1 MAQKQS
7 GKVTWSTAEG
17 WDVRSTKPAARGR
30 RSAAEATDPFL
41 ANLTATKR
49 WQVEQTL
56 VATPKTRRGEAA
68 PAPLTL
74 DVEGGPDDVYI
85 VMTRYDSGAI
95 RFHMPTEPA
104 RRGARRGARKI
115 YRFSIPVPAAPI
127 ADGAGRRGFI
137 SRAIKTVVLKVAGK
151 IADFALSKLALLW
164 ETTTWKLKGRSE
176 GWLSVN
182 ADGLVADKALPDAD
196 LDMLSSSGRNLLF
209 LHGTFS
215 STKAAYQGLARTQG
229 SNGKTLFD
237 EMQDVYGNRIYGFD
251 HFTVSRTPEDNVRML
266 LKALPDRT
274 TTFDVITHS
283 RGGLVLRHLVERR
296 DLFPGLADRFAL
308 GRAVLVASPNEGTPL
323 ASPDHV
329 TQYTNWLSNVLE
341 LFPDNPF
348 TTGIEFVSEAL
359 SWIARRIVGGL
370 PGLASMDNKGDII
383 QALQAAPG
391 PQSQAYS
398 ALVANFEPDAAVLQ
412 RIIDA
417 GADLFFPTANDLV
430 VPTEGGW
437 RVDVGSGSAVTISG
451 DRVGCFGLGGNLTQQ
466 RAVNHVNFFDDP
478 ATVDFLVRA
487 LRGQAQPAQPI
498 AIEQDLPSGRR
509 RGAARTEGRAAIAST
524 PTGEERAPAVP
535 TVPVLPTVQAIPA
548 GASLTQSPEPDDV
561 FQIALIDPDPEDD
574 VAELI
579 ATFRNA
585 RVMEKLRTGSPR
597 KTTTE
602 KHRSDNDKG
611 LTQWQDIDAAQE
623 HIHGYIDGD
632 PQYPQLP
639 GEKDLQQFGGALFK
653 ALLPGQVRRLYDA
666 ARSEQTSQRLN
677 LIFTSDNDRLARQ
690 AWEFIYD
697 PDRRTFLALEEVNF
711 TRNVLTAIPAERI
724 PARTGMRIL
733 VVVAQPLGLGKLSV
747 EEETDVIRSG
757 FRRLLDANL
766 AEVELLLD
774 ATPELLHRTLEATA
788 APFDILHFIGHGEY
802 REKEDCGY
810 LIFENPEG
818 GMHELD
824 SSTLRQIVCRR
835 GIRLVCLNACETGQG
850 GREDFSRGVAQALI
864 AGGVPAVVANQYPV
878 LDVSATAF
886 SRHFYWALA
895 MGQTIGDAARE
906 ARVAVNYSI
915 SGEAID
921 WAVPVVFARNPTQR
935 LCIPRPAAD
944 YERTRTAS
952 VRRRRRSMQDRIKI
966 GMWNAH
972 RMIPHLPEICDHLT
986 GVQNVY
992 SFETVSFPAP
1002 IGTWRREKDEDQ
1014 AFVVAETLYERLKT
1028 KPKELGMNRLVCMI
1042 NFPLKSGGAKYL
1054 YYWPLKPGKGERL
1067 SIVSTFELLDQ
1078 LTGPE
1083 FTVERMM
1090 AHLAAAVV
1098 ADLIPHRRGVGPADC
1113 PFFYND
1119 KRDIRSIAGRLR
1131 FCAACRRQFKGK
1143 EGQEQLRIA
1152 EQLLAAYP

>member
-1 MAQKQS
+1 MAQKKS

-17 WDVRSTKPAARGR
+17 WEVRAAERSTSAGR
-30 RSAAEATDPFL
+30 RAAAEAPDPFL
-41 ANLTATKR
+41 TNLTATKR

-56 VATPKTRRGEAA
+56 VATPKARRGEAA
-68 PAPLTL
+68 PVPLTL
-74 DVEGGPDDVYI
+74 DVEGGPDEVYV
-85 VMTRYDSGAI
+85 VMTRYTSGAI

-104 RRGARRGARKI
+104 RRGARRGGRRI
-115 YRFSIPVPAAPI
+115 YRFSIPVPAAPVEE
-127 ADGAGRRGFI
+127 AGGRRGFI
-137 SRAIKTVVLKVAGK
+137 SAAIKTVVLKIAGK

-164 ETTTWKLKGRSE
+164 ETATWKLKKQRE
-176 GWLSVN
+176 GWLSVT
-182 ADGLVADKALPDAD
+182 AEGLGGEQGLPAAD
-196 LDMLSSSGRNLLF
+196 LQTLSSSERNLLF

-215 STKAAYQGLARTQG
+215 NTKAAFHGLAQTQG
-229 SNGKTLFD
+229 SSGKTFL
-237 EMQDVYGNRIYGFD
+237 EELQQVYGNRIYGFD
-251 HFTVSRTPEDNVRML
+251 HFTLSRTPQENVQML
-266 LKALPDRT
+266 LEALPDRP

-296 DLFPGLADRFAL
+296 DLFPGLADRFVI

-383 QALQAAPG
+383 RALQAAPG
-391 PQSQAYS
+391 PPNQAYS

-417 GADLFFPTANDLV
+417 GADLFFATANDLV

-437 RVDVGSGSAVTISG
+437 RVDAGSGAAVTIPG
-451 DRVGCFGLGGNLTQQ
+451 DRVGCFGLGGNMTQQ
-466 RAVNHVNFFDDP
+466 HPVNHVNFFEDP
-478 ATVDFLVRA
+478 GTVDFLVRA
-487 LRGQAQPAQPI
+487 LRGQTQPGTPI
-498 AIEQDLPSGRR
+498 EIETNLPSGRR
-509 RGAARTEGRAAIAST
+509 RGAGRPEVQREGRPAVRPETA
-524 PTGEERAPAVP
+524 PPLREERSPALPAVSSFTRP
-535 TVPVLPTVQAIPA
+535 
-548 GASLTQSPEPDDV
+548 PESEDV
-561 FQIALIDPDPEDD
+561 FQIALLDPHPQDN
-574 VAELI
+574 VADLI

-585 RVMEKLRTGSPR
+585 RVMEKLRKRRDRPSSADGPR
-597 KTTTE
+597 AESDSGTT
-602 KHRSDNDKG
+602 H
-611 LTQWQDIDAAQE
+611 WQQIIAVQKR
-623 HIHGYIDGD
+623 IQGYIDGD
-632 PQYPQLP
+632 SKFPKLP
-639 GEKDLQQFGGALFK
+639 GEQDLQRLGAALFK
-653 ALLPGQVRRLYDA
+653 TLFPGQVRRLYDA
-666 ARSEQTSQRLN
+666 ARSEQTSQRLH
-677 LIFTSDNDRLARQ
+677 LIFTSDIDWIAAQ

-697 PDRRTFLALEEVNF
+697 PDRRNFLALEEVNF
-711 TRNVLTAIPAERI
+711 TRNVLTAIPADRLPER
-724 PARTGMRIL
+724 AGAMRIL

-747 EEETDVIRSG
+747 EEEADVIRSG
-757 FRRLLDANL
+757 FRRLLDAKL

-774 ATPELLHRTLEATA
+774 ATPELLHRTLA
-788 APFDILHFIGHGEY
+788 AAHSPFDILHFIGHGEY
-802 REKEDCGY
+802 RAEENCGY
-810 LIFENPEG
+810 LVFENAEG
-818 GMHELD
+818 GVHELD

-835 GIRLVCLNACETGQG
+835 GIRLVCLNACETGRG

-886 SRHFYWALA
+886 TRHFYWALA
-895 MGQTIGDAARE
+895 LGQSIGDAARE

-921 WAVPVVFARNPTQR
+921 WAVPVVFARNPAQR
-935 LCIPRPAAD
+935 LCLPREAAD

-952 VRRRRRSMQDRIKI
+952 VRRRRRAVQDRIKI
-966 GMWNAH
+966 GIWNAH

-986 GVQNVY
+986 KAQNMF

-1028 KPKELGMNRLVCMI
+1028 KPKELGVDRLVCMI
-1042 NFPLKSGGAKYL
+1042 NFPLKSKDAKYL
-1054 YYWPLKPGKGERL
+1054 YYWPLKPRQDEPF
-1067 SIVSTFELLDQ
+1067 SVVSTFEVLDQ

-1090 AHLAAAVV
+1090 AHLAAGV
-1098 ADLIPHRRGVGPADC
+1098 AANLTPHRHGPADC
-1113 PFFYND
+1113 PFFYNSN
-1119 KRDIRSIAGRLR
+1119 RSIRSIAGRLT
-1131 FCAACRRQFKGK
+1131 FCASCRKKFTGK
-1143 EGQEQLRIA
+1143 AGLARLRAA